1 MPSVKPGSGKE
12 NQNSYSP
19 NPSSQLADR
28 ERTASRAQAQVKKR
42 QKTYMSDPDV
52 VAYNKIPRGEK
63 RIGLE
68 SASADRKRKNVNDAL
83 DVYNRDARFVAN
95 TRKEAKQQALNKLI
109 ARKANK

>member
-42 QKTYMSDPDV
+42 YKTYQSDPDV
-52 VAYNKIPRGEK
+52 VAYSKVPGGK

-68 SASADRKRKNVNDAL
+68 SASADKKRRNVNDAL